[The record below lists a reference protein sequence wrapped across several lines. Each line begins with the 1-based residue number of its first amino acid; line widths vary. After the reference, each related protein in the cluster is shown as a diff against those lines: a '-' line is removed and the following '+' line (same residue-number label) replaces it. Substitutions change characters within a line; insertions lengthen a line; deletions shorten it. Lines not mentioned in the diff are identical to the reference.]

1 MTVVQVPVAA
11 PTRMGAAE
19 AEAVREAIDR
29 VVSSDWW
36 ILGDEVARFEAAFA
50 QYVGA
55 AAAVGV
61 ANGTDALTLAML
73 GLGLERGDS
82 ILVPANDGGYAALAA
97 LRVGLIPQPMDVDAA
112 TGLVGIA
119 QVKSAWKACQARALV
134 ITHLHGRVTPLDDID
149 RWRKKHGLVLLED
162 CAQAHGIRVDGRHVG
177 GVGEAATFSFYP
189 TKNLGAVGDGGAVTF
204 AHDLTAAERVRRLRQ
219 YGWGAPYEIEIERG
233 FNSRLDALQ
242 AAVLG
247 ARLPFLDARN
257 ERRQQIGS
265 RLREAA
271 SASGLRSYAA
281 EGVFHHFVVLSEQ
294 RNELREFLSAH
305 GVSTAI
311 HYPAAVG
318 DMPGLGS
325 LPSTPVASAHSR
337 MTLSLPCF
345 PEMTQAEVDHVES
358 ALRAWGAAHD

>member
-1 MTVVQVPVAA
+1 MKRIMTYQ
-11 PTRMGAAE
+11 
-19 AEAVREAIDR
+19 
-29 VVSSDWW
+29 
-36 ILGDEVARFEAAFA
+36 
-50 QYVGA
+50 
-55 AAAVGV
+55 
-61 ANGTDALTLAML
+61 
-73 GLGLERGDS
+73 
-82 ILVPANDGGYAALAA
+82 
-97 LRVGLIPQPMDVDAA
+97 
-112 TGLVGIA
+112 
-119 QVKSAWKACQARALV
+119 
-134 ITHLHGRVTPLDDID
+134 
-149 RWRKKHGLVLLED
+149 
-162 CAQAHGIRVDGRHVG
+162 HGINQVYWCRGCMEWHRHRNKNG
-177 GVGEAATFSFYP
+177 PADAT
-189 TKNLGAVGDGGAVTF
+189 A
-204 AHDLTAAERVRRLRQ
+204 RQ
-219 YGWGAPYEIEIERG
+219 
-233 FNSRLDALQ
+233 
-242 AAVLG
+242 
-247 ARLPFLDARN
+247 
-257 ERRQQIGS
+257 RRQQIGS